1 LLQRGQNDL
10 RELGALHEIVDAK
23 RKVLKMKMDAKM
35 GDRLMVALVDRCYVD
50 ALPWF
55 SPIFTS

>member
-1 LLQRGQNDL
+1 MMDDRLMAFL
-10 RELGALHEIVDAK
+10 K
-23 RKVLKMKMDAKM
+23 RVAKMD
-35 GDRLMVALVDRCYVD
+35 DCLMVALVDRCYVD

>member
-1 LLQRGQNDL
+1 MMDDRSMALL
-10 RELGALHEIVDAK
+10 
-23 RKVLKMKMDAKM
+23 RKGEMMDAKM
-35 GDRLMVALVDRCYVD
+35 GDRLMVALVDRCYVV